1 MQNRIYKTEL
11 VEWQKVKDLQP
22 DNLKLPYNYEHIKK
36 SILKHGIS
44 KAYDVCELEGELYWI
59 DGHTRTQIL
68 MELVSDDVDVPEMLT
83 ANFCRVKDRKEAI
96 EILLEVHNQRQNPIA
111 EEVLSEWI
119 DVEMVEVAVESLNVK
134 VVEDLHSFSD
144 SDEYSTNFSLPEGDK
159 SPFQQMTFTLADEQA
174 EQVKNAIADIK
185 KTDEYKYA
193 ETMGNENSNGNALY
207 LIIMQWAGQR
217 K

>member
-11 VEWQKVKDLQP
+11 IEWQKVKDLQP
-22 DNLKLPYNYEHIKK
+22 DNLKLPYNYNHIKQ

-44 KAYDVCELEGELYWI
+44 KAYDVCELDGDLYWI

-68 MELVSDDVDVPEMLT
+68 MELVSDGVDVPEMLT

-111 EEVLSEWI
+111 EEVLAEWI

-134 VVEDLHSFSD
+134 VVEEGFD
-144 SDEYSTNFSLPEGDK
+144 YSEKNKEFEEDDFEDQKYTIKLEFTEDDYNFVRDKIKQLGQSPEKILYDALMPSLDK
-159 SPFQQMTFTLADEQA
+159 IKQTFADR
-174 EQVKNAIADIK
+174 N
-185 KTDEYKYA
+185 
-193 ETMGNENSNGNALY
+193 
-207 LIIMQWAGQR
+207 
-217 K
+217 